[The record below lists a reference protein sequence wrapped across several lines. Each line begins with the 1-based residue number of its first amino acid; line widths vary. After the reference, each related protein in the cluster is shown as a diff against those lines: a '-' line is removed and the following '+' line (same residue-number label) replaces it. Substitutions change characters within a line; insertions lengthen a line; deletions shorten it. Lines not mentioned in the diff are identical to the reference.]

1 MENSKRLL
9 GHLELGCRHT
19 HTHTH
24 THTYTCIHVCNK
36 PGGEGEGRREDFSR
50 QEKRKGTER
59 WSLPWQPQKGMGAE
73 ANSTVRVLGFG

>member
-1 MENSKRLL
+1 MQ
-9 GHLELGCRHT
+9 
-19 HTHTH
+19 THTH

-59 WSLPWQPQKGMGAE
+59 WSLLWQPQKGMGAE
-73 ANSTVRVLGFG
+73 ANATVRVLAFG